1 MADSLNKVSL
11 IGNVGDDPNIVE
23 FSNGGMLAG
32 FSLATS
38 HSWIDNKTKEKK
50 TETEWHKITIYG
62 EGLVGIIKKLN
73 VSKGTKLYLE
83 GKLTNRKWEDKD
95 GNKRVTTEIVLQGY
109 NCAFIVLD
117 KKTHN
122 DEYNSYDKYNSND
135 QKQNIKTDA
144 FDEFNGLDSF
154 DELMF

>member
-11 IGNVGDDPNIVE
+11 IGNVGDDPNIVL

-38 HSWIDNKTKEKK
+38 NSYIDKKTGERK
-50 TETEWHKITIYG
+50 TETEWHKITVYG

-95 GNKRVTTEIVLQGY
+95 GNKRVTTEVVLQGY
-109 NCAFIVLD
+109 NCAFIMLD
-117 KKTHN
+117 KKTNN
-122 DEYNSYDKYNSND
+122 DEYNSNDKDDSNN
-135 QKQNIKTDA
+135 QKQNIKMDV
-144 FDEFNGLDSF
+144 FDEFNGLDPF